1 MGFKVCQRVAYS
13 ILQTYA
19 EYSAVPAGKL
29 QPVPDNCGMDV
40 ATACVVQGMTAHYL
54 ITDAHAQLIQ
64 PGEWCLIHGV
74 GGGTCQWAA
83 QVSPLSVRAASRLRS
98 GRACLYT
105 RCGCLRACVR
115 ANGASACTC
124 AHV

>member
-1 MGFKVCQRVAYS
+1 VQARTNEACSRGACCRRDRAWLTPARHQAEALGFKVGQRVAYS
-13 ILQTYA
+13 VFQTYA
-19 EYSAVPAGKL
+19 EYTAVPAAKL
-29 QPVPDNCGMDV
+29 QPVPDNCGLDV

-83 QVSPLSVRAASRLRS
+83 QVSPK
-98 GRACLYT
+98 T
-105 RCGCLRACVR
+105 
-115 ANGASACTC
+115 
-124 AHV
+124 